1 MRDGWS
7 LTEER
12 RTLFREQGYLLLE
25 GALPRARLSPVRER
39 ILSELSRHGINS
51 SGRGVPKSIAALPVF
66 QQITKLSQLVDVP
79 DLTTKIILP
88 CVTDA
93 IEALAQTRVSSSQSL
108 LLLSPPNQG
117 AWRLDG
123 LNWHTDISSSD
134 QKRIPGIQAF
144 VIVDD
149 LERHGGA
156 TLLLSGSHRLANDAQ
171 ANARV
176 RDALRKGKEG
186 ETALRQRDLSIV
198 ELSGRAGDV
207 YLVDMRVLHTPSVN
221 ASKRL
226 RMVATARFFLA

>member
-1 MRDGWS
+1 M
-7 LTEER
+7 
-12 RTLFREQGYLLLE
+12 
-25 GALPRARLSPVRER
+25 RER
-39 ILSELSRHGINS
+39 ILSELSRHGINA
-51 SGRGVPKSIAALPVF
+51 SGRGVPRSIVELPVF
-66 QQITKLSQLVDVP
+66 QQIARLSQLVNVP
-79 DLTTKIILP
+79 DLSAKVILP
-88 CVTDA
+88 HITDV
-93 IEALAQTRVSSSQSL
+93 IEALAQTKVSSSQSQ

-134 QKRIPGIQAF
+134 QKKIPGIQAF

-176 RDALRKGKEG
+176 RDALRGGQEG
-186 ETALRQRDLSIV
+186 ETALRQHDLSVV

-226 RMVATARFFLA
+226 RLVATARFFLA